1 MAIETLLCN
10 NFCAEE
16 VALKVRR
23 TGIFAARKAAAG
35 DFGAE
40 AVKVCSVICHFC
52 AEVELNKAGF
62 AVSLSPAF

>member
-23 TGIFAARKAAAG
+23 TGVFAARKAANG
-35 DFGAE
+35 QLLRRSHL
-40 AVKVCSVICHFC
+40 K
-52 AEVELNKAGF
+52 KAGL
-62 AVSLSPAF
+62 VLSRL